1 MQSQELL
8 SIIIAVTSQSQS
20 NNSMNNLQVE
30 LDRKSYPLMMHL
42 SIVPKLSDAADE
54 QATYNP
60 ATQTSNFSAMS
71 GSWCPRSGSTDRGF
85 ITPKDD
91 DQKEDD

>member
-1 MQSQELL
+1 
-8 SIIIAVTSQSQS
+8 
-20 NNSMNNLQVE
+20 MNNLQVE

-42 SIVPKLSDAADE
+42 SITPNLSDAADE

-71 GSWCPRSGSTDRGF
+71 GSWCNRSGSTFKMFD
-85 ITPKDD
+85 TNDD
-91 DQKEDD
+91 DSQEDD

>member
-1 MQSQELL
+1 
-8 SIIIAVTSQSQS
+8 
-20 NNSMNNLQVE
+20 MNNLQVA

-42 SIVPKLSDAADE
+42 SISPKLSDLADE

-71 GSWCPRSGSTDRGF
+71 GSWCNVSSSTDRVF
-85 ITPKDD
+85 TANDD
-91 DQKEDD
+91 DSQEDD